1 MESAAIRWATWLPR
15 RARERAPSPH
25 RGQAPALVSTR
36 MLLAWGWLAV
46 ALLFALYVAVLQ
58 HSVQRAELIRSGQLS
73 ADAKAPDGVHHYPSF
88 SPRR

>member
-1 MESAAIRWATWLPR
+1 M
-15 RARERAPSPH
+15 
-25 RGQAPALVSTR
+25 VSTS
-36 MLLAWGWLAV
+36 MVLAWGWLAV

-73 ADAKAPDGVHHYPSF
+73 ANAKAPDGVHYYASF